1 MIQKLGKQYKFI
13 SRVILVLHG
22 NFPGHFLGIIREV
35 FPRNA
40 KRVICMPNNITAWY
54 RKRLVAGGR

>member
-40 KRVICMPNNITAWY
+40 KRVIFMPNNITAWY
-54 RKRLVAGGR
+54 RN